1 MYKVIEH
8 ITKVNKRNKATTGVI
23 IINPNEPAYF
33 IKLDTYA
40 EYIKFMRAQAANT
53 ARSFSREFA
62 DVFFSTENITH
73 NNRYF
78 ECSKELSI
86 PHIYY

>member
-23 IINPNEPAYF
+23 IINPDEPPYY
-33 IKLDTYA
+33 IRLDTYA
-40 EYIKFMRAQAANT
+40 DYIKFIRAAASNT
-53 ARSFSREFA
+53 ARTFTREFA
-62 DVFFSTENITH
+62 DVFFTTENISA

-78 ECSKELSI
+78 EAGRELTI
-86 PHIYY
+86 PNTYY

>member
-8 ITKVNKRNKATTGVI
+8 ITKVNKRNKASTGVI
-23 IINPNEPAYF
+23 VINPNEPPYF

-40 EYIKFMRAQAANT
+40 EYIKFIRAQNANT
-53 ARSFSREFA
+53 ARTFTREFA
-62 DVFFSTENITH
+62 DVFFTTENITH

-78 ECSKELSI
+78 ESNKELSI
-86 PHIYY
+86 PTIIY